1 MQGKGWRVIDWLEKP
16 ERRIPHA
23 AQLQLAEAALAR
35 RPGAPR
41 LLAQIGVIRER
52 LGRPREALT
61 ALDASLRADP
71 DGFTEWAELARVH
84 ARLGDGDAAFAACE
98 RGMERRPD
106 GSLARTRG
114 ILLEGRGRRGE
125 ALHAYQQAV
134 SLPGR
139 DLAALERLFPLL
151 LADHADAALDYCDQ
165 LDPAHRNTA
174 ITRAWRAVALSQSG
188 RRDDAMAILNPAEH
202 MLRIPFEPPLEFGGV
217 EAFNTLL
224 ADEIATDPSGRV
236 IRNNFHLNVTPRQT
250 GRPALQAVQAFIRA
264 SLEAAAADPARY
276 GLEGEPRPAAASLDA
291 ITSVLVG
298 DASNRQHV
306 HQGAYLTAIYH
317 VRVPEAVRQSEG
329 RAGALELGGC
339 DQMLPGFDSCWERV
353 YLKPREGWLTI
364 IPSHM
369 FHDVVP
375 TGTME
380 PRVSTAADLTPADA

>member
-1 MQGKGWRVIDWLEKP
+1 MIDWLEKP
-16 ERRIPHA
+16 ERRIPYA

-41 LLAQIGVIRER
+41 LLAQAGVIHER

-61 ALDASLRADP
+61 ALQASLHADP
-71 DGFTEWAELARVH
+71 DGFAEWAELARVH
-84 ARLGDGDAAFAACE
+84 ARLGDGDAAFATCE
-98 RGMERRPD
+98 RGMERQRSN
-106 GSLARTRG
+106 SLARTQG
-114 ILLEGRGRRGE
+114 ILLEARGRRGD
-125 ALHAYQQAV
+125 ALRAYQLAV

-151 LADHADAALDYCDQ
+151 LADHADAALDFCDQ

-174 ITRAWRAVALSQSG
+174 ITRAWRAVALSGSG
-188 RRDDAMAILNPAEH
+188 RRDDALAILNPATH
-202 MLRIPFEPPLEFGGV
+202 VHRIPFEPPPGFGGI
-217 EAFNTLL
+217 EAFNRLL

-236 IRNNFHLNVTPRQT
+236 IRNNFHLNVTPRQA
-250 GRPALQAVQAFIRA
+250 GRPALQVVQAFTREA
-264 SLEAAAADPARY
+264 LEAAAADPARY
-276 GLEGEPRPAAASLDA
+276 GLEGEPPPAVASLDA

-317 VRVPEAVRQSEG
+317 VRVPEAVRQSDG
-329 RAGALELGGC
+329 RVGALELGGC

-375 TGTME
+375 TGTVE
-380 PRVSTAADLTPADA
+380 PRVSTAADLTPIDA

>member
-1 MQGKGWRVIDWLEKP
+1 MIDWLDKP
-16 ERRIPHA
+16 ERRIPYT
-23 AQLQLAEAALAR
+23 AQLRLAEAALAR

-41 LLAQIGVIRER
+41 LLARIGVIQER

-61 ALDASLRADP
+61 ALEASLHADP
-71 DGFTEWAELARVH
+71 DGFAEWAELARVH
-84 ARLGDGDAAFAACE
+84 ARLGDGDAAFATCE
-98 RGMERRPD
+98 RGMERQPD
-106 GSLARTRG
+106 GSLARTQG
-114 ILLEGRGRRGE
+114 ILLESRGRREE
-125 ALHAYQQAV
+125 ALRAYQRAV

-151 LADHADAALDYCDQ
+151 LADHADGALDYCDQ
-165 LDPAHRNTA
+165 LAPAHRNTA
-174 ITRAWRAVALSQSG
+174 ITRAWRAVALSESG
-188 RRDDAMAILNPAEH
+188 DRDAALAIMNPAEQP
-202 MLRIPFEPPLEFGGV
+202 LRIPFEPPSEFGGI
-217 EAFNTLL
+217 EAFNALL
-224 ADEIATDPSGRV
+224 ADEIAADPSGRV

-264 SLEAAAADPARY
+264 SLEAAAADPVRY
-276 GLEGEPRPAAASLDA
+276 GLEGEPRPATATLDA

-317 VRVPEAVRQSEG
+317 VCVPEAVRRSDG

-380 PRVSTAADLTPADA
+380 PRVSTAADLTPIDA